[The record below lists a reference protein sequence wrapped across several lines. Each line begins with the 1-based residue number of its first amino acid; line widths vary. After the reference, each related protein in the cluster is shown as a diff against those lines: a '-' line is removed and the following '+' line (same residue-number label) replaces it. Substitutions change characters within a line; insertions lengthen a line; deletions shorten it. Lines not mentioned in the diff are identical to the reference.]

1 MVQLTQAQI
10 QKNKDIFLLLNKKYQ
25 LLPDTL
31 VTFLGEDFFHAPA
44 TTMTTMHNA
53 CDGGLLDYLLKVAE
67 YAKKINDTLP
77 ASLQQP
83 ALSVYRVAFL
93 TGIGKTFMF
102 IPNSNEWSRKNG
114 KIYEFAPGVS
124 AMSAGER
131 SALYALRYGMDLSDD
146 EYQAII
152 NSDKSEEEPQVK
164 WFGSSLTTI
173 LRQAIEWAIMDLKH
187 RE

>member
-25 LLPDTL
+25 ILPELLI
-31 VTFLGEDFFHAPA
+31 TFLGEEFFHAPA
-44 TTMTTMHNA
+44 TTMTSMHNA

-67 YAKKINDTLP
+67 YAKKLNDILP
-77 ASLQQP
+77 SSLQQP

-93 TGIGKTFMF
+93 SGIGKTHMF
-102 IPNSNEWSRKNG
+102 VPNQNEWSRKNG
-114 KIYEFAPGVS
+114 KIYEFASNVA

-131 SALYALRYGMDLSDD
+131 SALYAMRYMVLSDE
-146 EYQAII
+146 EYQAIL
-152 NSDKSEEEPQVK
+152 NSDRSEEEPQVK
-164 WFGSSLTTI
+164 WFGSPLTTI
-173 LRQAIEWAIMDLKH
+173 LRQAIEWAIMDIKH